1 MRPTRLQ
8 GSLQLLSVLESQTVF
23 DLVKGQKLE
32 SLDPRHNLSTSDAE
46 YEHEPV
52 VELFAGVRAMDG

>member
-1 MRPTRLQ
+1 M
-8 GSLQLLSVLESQTVF
+8 LESQTVF